1 MMQPETAAPHLAESG
16 PEREIPSEHC
26 DTLTLLHGP
35 SAFAR
40 HLQQM
45 LTSGRRYVE
54 ILSAQL
60 DPALFAAPEVCT
72 QLSRLAR
79 EHRFAEIRVLVRDP
93 SALLGKR
100 HGLVALQ
107 SRLTSKIKI
116 RHLKVAPQND
126 SQGYVIVDQRQL
138 LLQHHEGEF
147 DGFCNTDTAPQAKAL
162 LEEFNVLWQRQAE
175 EIAEL
180 RTLSL

>member
-1 MMQPETAAPHLAESG
+1 MTDT
-16 PEREIPSEHC
+16 ERETPSAHC
-26 DTLTLLHGP
+26 DTLTLLQGP
-35 SAFAR
+35 AVFAKY
-40 HLQQM
+40 LQQM
-45 LTSGRRYVE
+45 LASGRRYVD

-60 DPALFAAPEVCT
+60 DPQLFAHPDVCD

-79 EHRFAEIRVLVRDP
+79 EHRHAEIRILVKET

-100 HGLVALQ
+100 HALIALQ
-107 SRLTSKIKI
+107 QRLTSKIKI
-116 RHLKVAPQND
+116 RQLKVAPQNE

-138 LLQHHEGEF
+138 LLQHHDGEF

-162 LEEFNVLWQRQAE
+162 LEEFNALWQRQAD

-180 RTLSL
+180 RPLSL